1 MAQSILRLE
10 QKKQHRTQYL
20 SYSCCCW
27 KHYLEENYKPV
38 VQVSYEGELVLRSAQ
53 LFIKL
58 AMLDLELKLM
68 GAMVFAK
75 KN

>member
-1 MAQSILRLE
+1 M
-10 QKKQHRTQYL
+10 
-20 SYSCCCW
+20 
-27 KHYLEENYKPV
+27 
-38 VQVSYEGELVLRSAQ
+38 SYEGELVLRSAK

-75 KN
+75 KTDRLLAQIMPALLVRKLLNMNS

>member
-1 MAQSILRLE
+1 M
-10 QKKQHRTQYL
+10 
-20 SYSCCCW
+20 
-27 KHYLEENYKPV
+27 
-38 VQVSYEGELVLRSAQ
+38 QVSYEGEVVLRSAQ

-58 AMLDLELKLM
+58 AMLDLELKLT